1 MICTSPVS
9 KVLREWNIQA
19 VNSYDKLLIVCY
31 FRYEGTG
38 RSLSLKLISQLRV
51 QSSAMGTGM
60 DSENK
65 TGTEAKPAS
74 SASRILSEISLN
86 ESIRYSPGD
95 PVEEWL
101 NHLLCLDAT
110 IVPKFSSGC
119 PLPDACDLYPF
130 T

>member
-1 MICTSPVS
+1 MNYY
-9 KVLREWNIQA
+9 L
-19 VNSYDKLLIVCY
+19 YL

-51 QSSAMGTGM
+51 QSSALGSGTA
-60 DSENK
+60 N
-65 TGTEAKPAS
+65 EAKNGNDINTGS

-86 ESIRYSPGD
+86 ESIRYSPED
-95 PVEEWL
+95 AVEDWL

-119 PLPDACDLYPF
+119 PLPDVCDLYPLITVF
-130 T
+130 Q